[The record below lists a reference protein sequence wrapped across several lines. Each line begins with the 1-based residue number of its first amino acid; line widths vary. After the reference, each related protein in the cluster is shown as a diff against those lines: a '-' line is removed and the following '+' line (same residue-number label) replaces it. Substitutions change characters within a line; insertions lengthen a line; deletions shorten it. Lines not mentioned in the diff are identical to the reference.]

1 MEYIREVFASEDWF
15 TMGVFPIVFCGVM
28 LIITILY
35 YKVSKVQKKAVESLS
50 IMGELLSKLTVQQ
63 ERVLDQF
70 QQQFILGKFIEALPP
85 AEKARLVNAIINTCK
100 EHPDQDAS
108 QKDLIKDI
116 MEEFRQPEK
125 KENLARVKD
134 GFIR

>member
-70 QQQFILGKFIEALPP
+70 QQQFIIGKFIEALPP